1 MGKYVLFRVVA
12 SVPVLIGVVIIVF
25 LMVRLVPGDPVK
37 ILLQGSR
44 STQEQ
49 QDNLRRQLGLDKS
62 LPEQFVIFA
71 GNVARGDLGTSY
83 RSKRAVTD
91 EIRIRIPNTLK
102 LAATALVI
110 TVVTGVVI
118 GVVAATRKGS
128 WIDLASMFGATIAVS
143 VPGFWFGLM
152 LIMFFAVRLGWFPVS
167 GSGSW
172 KHLVLPA
179 LTLGLRSSAV
189 LARVTRSTML
199 EVLNN
204 DYVRTARAKGL
215 REKTVI
221 YRHALRNTL
230 IPVVTLAGLELGG
243 LLTGA
248 FIVETVFAY
257 PGLGALGIQALS
269 ARDFPVIQ
277 GVVLVTALIY
287 VVVNLGVD
295 VLYGVLDPRIRH
307 MHTTASVRR

>member
-1 MGKYVLFRVVA
+1 MGRYVLIRLVA
-12 SVPVLIGVVIIVF
+12 SIPVLLGVVIAVF
-25 LMVRLVPGDPVK
+25 MMVRLVPGDPVK
-37 ILLQGSR
+37 IILAGSR
-44 STQEQ
+44 TTEEQ
-49 QDNLRRQLGLDKS
+49 QENLRRQLGLDK
-62 LPEQFVIFA
+62 PIPVQFVAFMGDLA
-71 GNVARGDLGTSY
+71 QGDLGTSY
-83 RSKRAVTD
+83 RSKRSVAE

-102 LAATALVI
+102 LTAAALVI
-110 TVVTGVVI
+110 TVVSGVVI
-118 GVVAATRKGS
+118 GVIAATRKGS
-128 WIDLASMFGATIAVS
+128 WIDLASMFVATIAVS

-152 LIMFFAVRLGWFPVS
+152 LIMFFSVRLGWFPVS

-172 KHLVLPA
+172 KHLILPA
-179 LTLGLRSSAV
+179 ATLGLRSSAV

-204 DYVRTARAKGL
+204 DYVRTARSKGL
-215 REKTVI
+215 RERTVI

-257 PGLGALGIQALS
+257 PGLGALAIQALS
-269 ARDFPVIQ
+269 QRDFPLIQ
-277 GVVLVTALIY
+277 GVVLVTAVAY
-287 VVVNLGVD
+287 VVINLLVD

-307 MHTTASVRR
+307 LQSTGSVRR